1 MSVREV
7 DVQKVVFCCTCPMIE
22 ILEMQPPTS
31 FEMKKTITT
40 VTAKFMLIVEG
51 QKMKREVVWPKT
63 KKQNTRMID
72 VIVFR
77 HKSILRT
84 SSTKEVDN
92 SRHQDRKKFE

>member
-7 DVQKVVFCCTCPMIE
+7 DVQKVVFCCTCSVIE

-31 FEMKKTITT
+31 FEMKTITT

-51 QKMKREVVWPKT
+51 QKMKRGGWPKT

-92 SRHQDRKKFE
+92 SRHQDTKKIE

>member
-1 MSVREV
+1 MCLRDV
-7 DVQKVVFCCTCPMIE
+7 DMQKVVFCCTCPMIE

-40 VTAKFMLIVEG
+40 ITAKFVLIVER

-63 KKQNTRMID
+63 KKQNTKMID

-77 HKSILRT
+77 LKSILRT

-92 SRHQDRKKFE
+92 SRHLDRKKI

>member
-1 MSVREV
+1 MSVRDV
-7 DVQKVVFCCTCPMIE
+7 DVQKVVFCCTCLVIE
-22 ILEMQPPTS
+22 ILKMQPPPS
-31 FEMKKTITT
+31 FEMMKLITT
-40 VTAKFMLIVEG
+40 VTAKFMLIAEG

-92 SRHQDRKKFE
+92 SRHLDRKKI

>member
-1 MSVREV
+1 MSVRDV

-51 QKMKREVVWPKT
+51 QKMKRGGWPKT

-92 SRHQDRKKFE
+92 SRHLDRKKI

>member
-1 MSVREV
+1 MHMSCDRN
-7 DVQKVVFCCTCPMIE
+7 I
-22 ILEMQPPTS
+22 EMQPPTS
-31 FEMKKTITT
+31 FEMMKSITT
-40 VTAKFMLIVEG
+40 VTAKFMLIAEG

-84 SSTKEVDN
+84 SSTKEVGN
-92 SRHQDRKKFE
+92 SRHQDRKKIE

>member
-1 MSVREV
+1 MSVRDV

-22 ILEMQPPTS
+22 ILEMEPPTS

-51 QKMKREVVWPKT
+51 QKMKREVGWPKT

-92 SRHQDRKKFE
+92 SRHQDRKKIE

>member
-1 MSVREV
+1 MSVRDV

-51 QKMKREVVWPKT
+51 QKMKREGGSKS
-63 KKQNTRMID
+63 KKAE
-72 VIVFR
+72 
-77 HKSILRT
+77 HKN
-84 SSTKEVDN
+84 D
-92 SRHQDRKKFE
+92 

>member
-1 MSVREV
+1 MSVRDV

-51 QKMKREVVWPKT
+51 QKMRREEGGQ
-63 KKQNTRMID
+63 KQ
-72 VIVFR
+72 
-77 HKSILRT
+77 KSRIQ
-84 SSTKEVDN
+84 E
-92 SRHQDRKKFE
+92 